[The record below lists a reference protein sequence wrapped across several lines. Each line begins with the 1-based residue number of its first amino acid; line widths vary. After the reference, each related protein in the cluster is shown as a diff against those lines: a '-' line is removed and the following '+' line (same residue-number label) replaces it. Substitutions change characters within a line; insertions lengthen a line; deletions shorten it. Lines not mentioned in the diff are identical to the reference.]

1 MNTSHSHL
9 DKAINLCGGPIPLAT
24 ELGLHK
30 TAVYKWGAQ
39 CPAERV
45 IAVSELTG
53 WRVTPHQ
60 LRPDLYPNQCD
71 GLPLAA
77 A

>member
-1 MNTSHSHL
+1 MNSFIQL
-9 DKAINLCGGPIPLAT
+9 QKAIAFCGGPIPLAIA
-24 ELGLHK
+24 LGLHK
-30 TAVYKWGAQ
+30 TAVYKWGDQ

-60 LRPDLYPNQCD
+60 LRPDIYPNKRD
-71 GLPLAA
+71 GLPLVAA
-77 A
+77 